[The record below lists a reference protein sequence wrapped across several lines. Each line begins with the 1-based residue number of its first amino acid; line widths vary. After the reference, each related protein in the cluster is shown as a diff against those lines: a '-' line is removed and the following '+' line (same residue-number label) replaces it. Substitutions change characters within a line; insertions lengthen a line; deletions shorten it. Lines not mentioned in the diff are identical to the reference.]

1 MYRLVSFLKPYR
13 KECIV
18 GPIFKLL
25 EAILELIMPT
35 IMALIINNGV
45 IRNDLDYIIRMG
57 GLMVLMAV
65 LGFGS
70 SVICQYYAA
79 RASQG
84 FGTTLRNKIFEHIS
98 SLSYAEIDK
107 FGTPSLINRIT
118 NDVNQLQLAIAMLI
132 RLVIRAPFICIGA
145 IIMAM
150 ILDFQLSLILIA
162 ATPVFG
168 TILYFIITRSSP
180 LYRKSQERLDKIALL
195 IRENLLGVRVIR
207 AFAKNKSEKIRFDK
221 ANDDLTGIVIK
232 VSKISALLNP
242 VTSLVMNGAIIAIL
256 WYGGLRINTGRLSQ
270 GEIIAYVNYI
280 TQILLALVVV
290 SNLIILFTRAYASAV
305 RVNEVLNTRSS
316 IVENNVS
323 NKSDVSNKSGTG
335 NDEAVIIFD
344 NVSFGYNI
352 TGDLALK
359 NVSVKIKHGETVGII
374 GSTGTGKST
383 FVNLI
388 PRFYDAVNG
397 EIYVDGI
404 NVKDYALNELRCKI
418 AVVPQKSLLFSGTVA
433 ENIRWG
439 KEDASDEDVMA
450 AAKIAQA
457 DEFISNL
464 PEGYNTKVSRGGTNF
479 SGGQKQRI
487 AIARALVAKPKILIL
502 DDASSALDF
511 ATEAA
516 LKKALNQYCRN
527 MTVLIVSQRVS
538 TVKHL
543 DKIFVFDDGH
553 IEGIGTH
560 DELLKDCRVY
570 KEICLSQLSS
580 GEAEI

>member
-45 IRNDLDYIIRMG
+45 IRNDLDYIIRIG

-98 SLSYAEIDK
+98 SLSHAEIDM

-543 DKIFVFDDGH
+543 DKIIVFDDGH